1 VTPPATSLQRWHR
14 RLFVALIA
22 LLPLHTVFVDAWIAW
37 KPWLVLVG
45 VMGVLDLVVTK
56 GYPWSRRLTVALIVV
71 VLAIAA
77 SWPGA
82 RVKPTYFSLLL
93 GLCAGGLLLLVVAKN
108 AAGRMD
114 LVLRTVYWS
123 AAVMS
128 LTGILVALASNGTF
142 GYWAVFGLNDLPLVF
157 RVNRPAYLTSGFIT
171 VTNWHQDP
179 GYAAAWTNLWLALNV
194 VAVSRG
200 LGSRRYWLDVSVIGA
215 LAVASVLTYSRT
227 GWLGLLVAAVTG
239 IFAAR
244 RESKQR
250 GRRALRVVGGGV
262 VVGVALLTAITALD
276 RPGLGG
282 NVLYSLNYRTSYLF
296 DITGG
301 ADFVD
306 PSLIVP
312 DNRRDV
318 WGYYFRRFQES
329 PVRGIGLG
337 TGWGTP
343 GLQEPHN
350 LLIELLGEAGIL
362 GLAGFLVLAATVAR
376 NGGGTVGGTALVLAL
391 IPSMTQ
397 TVLFEPTLWLA
408 AGLWTAGKVAG
419 PFEPEVEMVQGVA
432 S

>member
-1 VTPPATSLQRWHR
+1 MTPPATSLQRWHR

-397 TVLFEPTLWLA
+397 TVLFEPTLWLT

>member
-1 VTPPATSLQRWHR
+1 MTPPATSLQRWHR